1 MNFLKRLVWIFTSPN
16 RVFDEIREN
25 RVGWVQPW
33 LLVSV
38 IYALITW
45 IAMPIQRAVLEVHP
59 TMTTEQ
65 IDQQV
70 EFMERFGFIWI
81 VMAPVG
87 VLLITLVTAGLSYI
101 AVTIASRAA
110 TFKQYLSLS
119 FFCGIVSTM
128 GQLVSSIIIRARGI
142 NNIAGPED
150 AQMALSLRALAP
162 DNAVVRGLFGAVEFF
177 AIWSLVLV
185 VMGVMRI
192 FGMSR
197 ASAIVVA
204 VVLWILYAAVVISSE
219 FFSGMSG

>member
-142 NNIAGPED
+142 DNIAGPED